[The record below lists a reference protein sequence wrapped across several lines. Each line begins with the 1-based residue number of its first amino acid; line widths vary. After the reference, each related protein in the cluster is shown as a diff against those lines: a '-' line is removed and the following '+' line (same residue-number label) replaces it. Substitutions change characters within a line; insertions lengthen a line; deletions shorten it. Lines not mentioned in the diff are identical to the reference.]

1 MTERPDL
8 VVTAVALKDLQP
20 TKVPLGGQISV
31 EITVQ
36 NLGPGPAG
44 ESAFRVFLID
54 TVTGVSKD
62 LKGHPSV
69 STLDPTKSKV
79 VKGTLKVFSDTKLGT
94 YTLRAC
100 ADYGEVVAEI
110 DEENNC
116 AMGKDTIKIKAA
128 VPAPA
133 P

>member
-8 VVTAVALKDLQP
+8 LVTSVVLKDLQP
-20 TKVPLGGQISV
+20 TKVSLGGEISV
-31 EITVQ
+31 QITVENQ
-36 NLGPGPAG
+36 GPGPAG

-69 STLDPTKSKV
+69 SGLDPTKSKV
-79 VKGTLKVFSDTKLGT
+79 VKGTVKVFADTKLGN
-94 YTLRAC
+94 YRLRAC
-100 ADYGEVVAEI
+100 ADYGETVGEI

-116 AMGKDTIKIKAA
+116 ATGTETIKIKAA
-128 VPAPA
+128 VPVP
-133 P
+133 